1 MLGALDTPEVI
12 LALAPAVFGLLG
24 TLLGAG
30 LTYRAKVDERHAAE
44 DDKARLQL
52 VNVSAAVHRA
62 SWFSKF
68 GASQPD
74 DVNPGPG
81 GLGDELRKTVKE
93 ARAALLSAG
102 VPFRVASA
110 ALEPTERLALR
121 LGNRSMLAEDPDD
134 AQALV
139 AFLFEL
145 LDRRRAYRHGDQAWT
160 KLNEMEELE
169 RGRRPLPGFD
179 ESQAPFT
186 SG

>member
-1 MLGALDTPEVI
+1 MFAAFDTPEVI

-30 LTYRAKVDERHAAE
+30 IAYRAKIEVRHAAE
-44 DDKARLQL
+44 DDKARNQL
-52 VNVSAAVHRA
+52 VNVSAAIHRA
-62 SWFSKF
+62 SWLSKF

-74 DVNPGPG
+74 DMNPGPG
-81 GLGDELRKTVKE
+81 GLGDDLRTSVKE
-93 ARAALLSAG
+93 ARAVLLSAG
-102 VPFRVASA
+102 VPYRVASA

-139 AFLFEL
+139 AFLFDL
-145 LDRRRAYRHGDQAWT
+145 LDRRRAYRHADQSWA
-160 KLNEMEELE
+160 KLNEMEELT

-179 ESQAPFT
+179 EEQAPFT
-186 SG
+186 SD